1 MQTTSSQ
8 SPSNSSLRRLQQHQK
23 QDDSQIKYILDNQSL
38 TFAEKLINIKK
49 NSAEQVNKKN
59 VNTLSMTGDIA
70 TVNVDLAMAQD
81 STGPLAIRSLN
92 EMGIDT
98 IYDPSKVL
106 LVIDHTFPA
115 ADEKVAN
122 LHKLMRDFASNHSCM
137 LVEGSIS
144 HQYILEYLAAPGMMI
159 LGADSH
165 TCQAGCVG
173 AFATGIGSTEIAAVW
188 ATGQLWLRVPET
200 IKINLSG
207 NFEKGVFAR
216 DLILHYI
223 GEVGE
228 DGANYNSLEW
238 KFSDDNVKKTFSMD
252 SRACISNA
260 SMECGAKISAF
271 PVDEVTRKYLD
282 ENPRINDDNNNSTGM
297 ESDIQSG
304 DSAQYK
310 DEVEIQCS
318 SIEPQVSGPDNVDK
332 IHSADELANLEI
344 DQAFIGSSTN
354 GRIEDLEVAARILK
368 GRKVHKNTRCVVTPA
383 SVKVY
388 EEAIRRGYVEIY
400 LESGAVFTNATCG
413 ACVGTH
419 LGALGEN
426 ETCISSS
433 SRNFVGRMGA
443 LSSKVYLA
451 SPATVASSAV
461 EGRITDPRRYFQSS

>member
-1 MQTTSSQ
+1 MQTTSS
-8 SPSNSSLRRLQQHQK
+8 SSSSRSIHQREEK
-23 QDDSQIKYILDNQSL
+23 QDFSLIKNIFDDNSL
-38 TFAEKLINIKK
+38 TFAEKII
-49 NSAEQVNKKN
+49 SMKN
-59 VNTLSMTGDIA
+59 VETHSKKCRPGDI
-70 TVNVDLAMAQD
+70 VIVDVDLAMAQD

-92 EMGIDT
+92 EMGIESLH
-98 IYDPSKVL
+98 DPAKTL

-122 LHKLMRDFASNHSCM
+122 LHKLMREFALKHSCI

-144 HQYILEYLAAPGMMI
+144 HQHILEYLAAPGMVI

-200 IKINLSG
+200 IKIMLSG
-207 NFEKGVFAR
+207 NFNKGVFAR

-228 DGANYNSLEW
+228 DGANYKSLEW
-238 KFSDDNVKKTFSMD
+238 KFSNDNVKKQFSMD

-271 PVDEVTRKYLD
+271 PVDEITRKYLE
-282 ENPRINDDNNNSTGM
+282 ENPRISEDNSSGTNNMRT
-297 ESDIQSG
+297 EIDIQAG

-310 DEVEIQCS
+310 DELEIQLDK
-318 SIEPQVSGPDNVDK
+318 IEPQVSGPDNVDK
-332 IHSADELANLEI
+332 VHSIGELANLEI

-354 GRIEDLEVAARILK
+354 GRIEDLEVAAHILK
-368 GRKVHKNTRCVVTPA
+368 GRKVHRNTRCVVTPA

-426 ETCISSS
+426 EICISSS

-451 SPATVASSAV
+451 SPATVAASAI
-461 EGRITDPRRYFQSS
+461 EGRIADPRRYIHSS